1 MAEGK
6 KIYSEGPAVDAKAPI
21 LITQFDG
28 ALDAGNAGGLAIT
41 QLLRNLHSQRVA
53 TFDTDVLLDYRSH
66 RPIMEVEDWVT
77 TGMRTREVA
86 LDLVHDDA
94 GTPILILHGPEPDA
108 RWKAFTEAVKG
119 LAMRAGVEVVFGLH
133 GLPAAV
139 PHSRPTAI
147 HVQSGDAD
155 LVPEQPL
162 MGGKAQ
168 FPAPLS
174 SFIQHSLHTEGLAA
188 VTLLAAVPY
197 YMSDSSFPRASS
209 ALLRRLSDMADL
221 SLPIGDLERGADA
234 DATQVEQIVEA
245 NPELQRTVYALEQH
259 YDSIS
264 QAAAEGAELDL
275 KREGGPFEVGQG
287 DGDAAPTWETLADAE
302 SGKEAAYPEAENLGE
317 DGGETMADLI
327 GDAIESYLRTR
338 SKRKSGPEVR
348 LGANSKGT
356 GASKGESSTGSKGR
370 HVPRHRALAP
380 WEVGR
385 QDGGGDPDGA
395 GDEEAN

>member
-1 MAEGK
+1 MAEGNR
-6 KIYSEGPAVDAKAPI
+6 IYSEGPAADAKAPI

-28 ALDAGNAGGLAIT
+28 ALDAGNAGGLAVT

-53 TFDTDVLLDYRSH
+53 TFDTDMLLDYRSH
-66 RPIMEVEDWVT
+66 RPIMEVENWVT
-77 TGMRTREVA
+77 TGMRTPEVA

-108 RWKAFTEAVKG
+108 RWKVFTEEVKK
-119 LAMRAGVEVVFGLH
+119 LAMGAGVEVVFGFH

-139 PHSRPTAI
+139 PHSRPTAV

-162 MGGKAQ
+162 MGGKAAL
-168 FPAPLS
+168 PAPLS
-174 SFIQHSLHTEGLAA
+174 SFIQHSLHAEGLAA

-197 YMSDSSFPRASS
+197 YMSESSFPRASS

-234 DATQVEQIVEA
+234 DATQVEQIMEA
-245 NPELQRTVYALEQH
+245 NPELQRTVEALEQH

-275 KREGGPFEVGQG
+275 KREDGTVEVEGGSEGE
-287 DGDAAPTWETLADAE
+287 APTWEMLADAA
-302 SGKEAAYPEAENLGE
+302 SGGETAYPEAEQLGE
-317 DGGETMADLI
+317 DSGETMADLI

-338 SKRKSGPEVR
+338 SKRKPGPEVR
-348 LGANSKGT
+348 LGANRKGT
-356 GASKGESSTGSKGR
+356 GSSKEEDLKGAEGR
-370 HVPRHRALAP
+370 HAPRHRALAP
-380 WEVGR
+380 WELRR
-385 QDGGGDPDGA
+385 QDGGDLDGV
-395 GDEEAN
+395 GGEEAN